1 MIFWKKLF
9 VFYFVVVVDVSEYS
23 ILKREVMLTFPIK
36 INLSIIF
43 VNIVGL
49 K

>member
-43 VNIVGL
+43 VKSFL
-49 K
+49 HL

>member
-23 ILKREVMLTFPIK
+23 MLKREVMLAFPIK
-36 INLSIIF
+36 INLSIIIAKSF
-43 VNIVGL
+43 L
-49 K
+49 HL